1 MTSIKSYLLLGL
13 LLWLFI
19 GCKPNTIQPLDEVPL
34 IRIDAV
40 APTSITEFDGRVEVT
55 LFYEDGD
62 GDMGSLNADSL
73 LLEVLDDRLT
83 EPDYYFVP
91 PLSPPGSNVPIR
103 GQLQFRLNGTF
114 IFGNGSF
121 EETVYSIRLRDRSG
135 QWSNTVLTPTIL
147 INRN

>member
-1 MTSIKSYLLLGL
+1 MLLALC
-13 LLWLFI
+13 FVA
-19 GCKPNTIQPLDEVPL
+19 CKKREIRKLDEAPL
-34 IRIDAV
+34 IRIQAV
-40 APTSITEFDGRVEVT
+40 QPTAITEFTGRVEVE

-62 GDMGSLNADSL
+62 GDMGSLHPDSL

-103 GQLQFRLNGTF
+103 GIIKFRLNGTF

-121 EETVYSIRLRDRSG
+121 EETLFSIRLRDQSG
-135 QWSNTVLTPTIL
+135 NWSNTVNTPTIL

>member
-1 MTSIKSYLLLGL
+1 MALLLL
-13 LLWLFI
+13 LLI
-19 GCKPNTIQPLDEVPL
+19 GCKPAAIQPLDEAPL

-40 APTSITEFDGRVEVT
+40 APTSITEFSGRVEVT

-91 PLSPPGSNVPIR
+91 PLSPPNIDVPIR
-103 GQLQFRLNGTF
+103 GLLQFRLNGTF

-135 QWSNTVLTPTIL
+135 KWSNTVLTPTIL

>member
-1 MTSIKSYLLLGL
+1 MLLWLLLGCRPTA
-13 LLWLFI
+13 I
-19 GCKPNTIQPLDEVPL
+19 EPMDAAPL

-40 APTSITEFDGRVEVT
+40 APTSISEFDGRVEVN

-73 LLEVLDDRLT
+73 LLEVRDDRLIA
-83 EPDYYFVP
+83 PDYYFIP
-91 PLSPPGSNVPIR
+91 PLSPPSSGLPIR
-103 GQLQFRLNGTF
+103 GTLQFKLNGTF

-135 QWSNTVLTPTIL
+135 KWSNTVLTPTIL
-147 INRN
+147 ISRN